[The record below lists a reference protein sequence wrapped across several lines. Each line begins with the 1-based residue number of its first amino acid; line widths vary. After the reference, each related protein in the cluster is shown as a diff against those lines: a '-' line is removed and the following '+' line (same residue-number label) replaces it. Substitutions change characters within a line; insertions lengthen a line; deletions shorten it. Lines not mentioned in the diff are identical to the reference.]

1 MGRSILPIL
10 LIFFGILLLI
20 TSCELPTYRSAD
32 PPEYR
37 PSPTE
42 PYYGVVG
49 QAISDKY
56 DGMLTEIYD
65 VMNFDPD
72 LGSESSKQSKSG
84 IDNERDYWH
93 GEALDYQESYI
104 EEKGQWEVSYNR
116 EVERDDFKKQSYA
129 KLTYQ
134 FRTFREQYRKDPFAR
149 DVYKVVLSG
158 EREGKVQSSEIERE
172 ANMRITGLND
182 PPYYR
187 IRGEHVSR
195 GTRITTGR
203 SDVEREEN
211 YTVTFKA
218 VDPVIESD
226 IDKDLLFQ
234 MHGLWDITLTVET
247 GRSGQVNE
255 YEGRVELDGN
265 GYAYLRFQRDRRTI
279 RFNALTGE
287 RK

>member
-10 LIFFGILLLI
+10 LIFIGILFLL
-20 TSCELPTYRSAD
+20 TSCELPTYRSGD

-37 PSPTE
+37 PLPTE
-42 PYYGVVG
+42 PFYGVVG

-56 DGMLTEIYD
+56 DGMLTELYD
-65 VMNFDPD
+65 VMDFEPD
-72 LGSESSKQSKSG
+72 LGSESNKKSKSG
-84 IDNERDYWH
+84 IDKEREYWH
-93 GEALDYQESYI
+93 GEVVDYQESYK

-116 EVERDDFKKQSYA
+116 DVERDDFIKQSHA
-129 KLTYQ
+129 NLTYQ
-134 FRTFREQYRKDPFAR
+134 FRTFRDQNRKDPFVR

-158 EREGKVQSSEIERE
+158 EREGKVQGREIYRE
-172 ANMRITGLND
+172 TNMRITGLND

-203 SDVEREEN
+203 SDAEREEN
-211 YTVTFKA
+211 YTITFKA

-226 IDKDLLFQ
+226 INKDLLFQ
-234 MHGLWDITLTVET
+234 IHGVWDIILTVDT

-265 GYAYLRFQRDRRTI
+265 GFAYLRFHKDRRTI